1 MIPALIIPASFFGF
15 FAALV
20 RLFAFDSSFGQAA
33 LTYLA
38 VTAAVGVLAIWMVKT
53 AQMRGKPAPHY
64 AIPAE

>member
-15 FAALV
+15 FAAIL
-20 RLFAFDSSFGQAA
+20 RLLAFDGSFGQAA
-33 LTYLA
+33 LTYFA
-38 VTAAVGVLAIWMVKT
+38 VTAAVGVVAVWIVKT